1 RYLGLARERRLV
13 RRTYMTVLW
22 LLTGM
27 VLFATMWLALFLS
40 RLVTRPV
47 VALAEATQE
56 ISRGNLDYRV
66 AVPAAD
72 ELGDL
77 VRSFNQMA
85 GELSSN
91 RRKLET
97 ASHELSAANS
107 ELERRRQHIET

>member
-1 RYLGLARERRLV
+1 
-13 RRTYMTVLW
+13 M
-22 LLTGM
+22 
-27 VLFATMWLALFLS
+27 
-40 RLVTRPV
+40 TRPV

-66 AVPAAD
+66 EVPAAD

-97 ASHELSAANS
+97 ASHELGAANS
-107 ELERRRQHIET
+107 ELERRRQHIETILESIPTGVLSLDAEMRVRHVNQALCCGLPRSRR